1 MKTRKT
7 WQIVLF
13 IATCVCL
20 NVGGKLISVWLQ
32 LPLWAD
38 SFGTALCAY
47 IAGPFCGA
55 MVGFTGNMA
64 YCVVNHLSAAYSV
77 TNIALGVIVGI
88 AVRRKWFDQFYG
100 FMKTAS
106 LAVVTSL
113 VISLPIN
120 IILDGGYTGNKWGN
134 GVIDYLLEN
143 EWPPFLCYVLGQ
155 LALEFADKVLTIT
168 AVYLVILFRRRLA
181 RHNEAKRVQMGNTA
195 LER

>member
-168 AVYLVILFRRRLA
+168 AA
-181 RHNEAKRVQMGNTA
+181 NS
-195 LER
+195 